1 MARSDICD
9 DVAAIHFPPPTPPV
23 PGEDTDQAADA
34 DHERWERNRQLRDE
48 HAEQLRL
55 RWHEADI
62 DPLLGEIRQARADM
76 LEAERR
82 MRLLIAYAREFVR
95 PRPYRLEDLAH
106 AASLSMSGV
115 RIAYDDDEI
124 DHVTELTDQK
134 PRRASTTSTPA

>member
-1 MARSDICD
+1 MARTDICD
-9 DVAAIHFPPPTPPV
+9 DLAAIRYSPPTPPV

-34 DHERWERNRQLRDE
+34 NYERWEQLREE

-55 RWHEADI
+55 RWHAADI
-62 DPLLGEIRQARADM
+62 DPLLGEIRHARADM

-82 MRLLIAYAREFVR
+82 IRLLIAYAREFVR

-115 RIAYDDDEI
+115 RIAYDDDEV
-124 DHVTELTDQK
+124 DHVTELTGQK